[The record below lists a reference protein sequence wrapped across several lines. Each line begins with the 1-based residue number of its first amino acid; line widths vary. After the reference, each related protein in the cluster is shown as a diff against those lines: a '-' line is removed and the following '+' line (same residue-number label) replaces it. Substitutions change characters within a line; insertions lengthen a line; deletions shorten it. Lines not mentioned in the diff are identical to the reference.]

1 MKNLFCFLFLL
12 ILSNLAAIAQ
22 EDPQFGFSKFAHLS
36 VNPAYAGSNDAIT
49 GLILNR
55 YQWSGVEGA
64 PQTLVFSVEAA
75 TDKLGG
81 NNGVGL
87 NIISDE
93 YGLESNVLVNLSFA
107 HHVTTGIGELGMGL
121 SFGMYNRSYSQDW
134 VFPGNEGLTDVSYDS
149 NDPFLEGLDGSQVTF
164 DAGLGFF
171 LRAKDYFA
179 GFSITHLN
187 QGSFS
192 YLAGEPTFLTRHYY
206 LYGGYNISLADP
218 LFQLQP
224 SAVIKSDM
232 ASTQVDINL
241 DVVYNDR
248 FWGGLTY
255 RNQDAIAVL
264 LGVELLNGLK
274 VGFGYE
280 ITTSALGRYSYGSQE
295 LFLNYSINL
304 GRSGQKKYKSI
315 RFL

>member
-1 MKNLFCFLFLL
+1 ML

-36 VNPAYAGSNDAIT
+36 VNPGYAGSNEAIS

-55 YQWSGVEGA
+55 YQWSGIDGA
-64 PQTLVFSVEAA
+64 PKTLVFSVEAA
-75 TDKLGG
+75 TDKFGG

-87 NIISDE
+87 NIVSDE
-93 YGLESNVLVNLSFA
+93 FGFEKNVLVNLNFA
-107 HHVTTGIGELGMGL
+107 HHITTGIGELGMGL
-121 SFGMYNRSYSQDW
+121 SFGFMNRSYNPDW
-134 VFPGNEGLTDVSYDS
+134 KFPTNEGLTDVSYDQ
-149 NDPFLEGLDGSQVTF
+149 NDPLLENLDGSQITF
-164 DAGLGFF
+164 DAGFGLF
-171 LRAKDYFA
+171 LRSNDYFA

-187 QGSFS
+187 QGSFKYFES
-192 YLAGEPTFLTRHYY
+192 EPTFLTRHYY
-206 LYGGYNISLADP
+206 LYGGYNISLPDP

-224 SAVIKSDM
+224 SALIKSDL
-232 ASTQVDINL
+232 ASTQVDLNV

-255 RNQDAIAVL
+255 RLQDAVAVL
-264 LGVELLNGLK
+264 LGVELINGLK
-274 VGFGYE
+274 VGFAYD
-280 ITTSALGRYSYGSQE
+280 ITTSALGRYSFGSQE
-295 LFLNYSINL
+295 IFLNYTMSL